1 MTEEQLDNFFTQI
14 PQQIILSIQTNPDAW
29 IKMTISI
36 LAIMGVTVML
46 WVCARHE
53 FNNP

>member
-14 PQQIILSIQTNPDAW
+14 PQQILLSMQTNPDAW
-29 IKMTISI
+29 IKMTVSM
-36 LAIMGVTVML
+36 LAIMGVTVAL
-46 WVCARHE
+46 WAWARHK